1 MFAELLSLKDFAKFA
16 TSNDLGRL
24 KTDMLSRFLK
34 ICNMH
39 FCTCTME
46 LYVFYTYIKKMCAKN
61 AGV

>member
-39 FCTCTME
+39 LYLYYGIVRI
-46 LYVFYTYIKKMCAKN
+46 LYVY
-61 AGV
+61 